1 MEILIRYRKFD
12 NQLKKLAKCNRN
24 TGTKEKH
31 DESRKEVHRLLSSE
45 RDRVRVQIDERQ
57 TREARE
63 EEGDAEPETAT
74 DHEHVANN
82 VSVRQLGD
90 VVQQSDGHREE
101 KEAAQVAQVGP
112 EPVALVRHV
121 IPNPL

>member
-1 MEILIRYRKFD
+1 M
-12 NQLKKLAKCNRN
+12 
-24 TGTKEKH
+24 
-31 DESRKEVHRLLSSE
+31 LSSE

-63 EEGDAEPETAT
+63 EEGDAETETAT
-74 DHEHVANN
+74 DHEHVAND

-112 EPVALVRHV
+112 EPVALIGDV
-121 IPNPL
+121 IPNPLAECA